1 MRPPEG
7 GARFETYYLELSFLH
22 DVFNS
27 FIERSQVMEDYV
39 ASCFKEYEE
48 NPYILLPYKF
58 GYAET
63 LS

>member
-1 MRPPEG
+1 MEMAELKFTTTG
-7 GARFETYYLELSFLH
+7 VRFLDPSMCH
-22 DVFNS
+22 DRTV
-27 FIERSQVMEDYV
+27 IERPQVMEDYV

-48 NPYILLPYKF
+48 NPYILLPYKI